1 MSIESVAAS
10 TVTTDA
16 LVEAWNAAY
25 AGYFVDVSRDAT
37 GLRAHVEAGSIDLG
51 RSVVLRDGGRPI
63 ALSLLG
69 ARPVDTSDDAVGERG
84 WIGGFGVAPSHRGHG
99 VAGRLIDEQ
108 LDVARRSGVAFV
120 DLEVL
125 TQNWARRVYERAG
138 FTVRR
143 RLLVLSGPLDPTTTA
158 GDTPDP
164 PGWLLTSR
172 ATEVEASVR
181 GMAAISGCHRA
192 PWGREPTHL
201 GLDADVVVLSTGP
214 GSGTVPQAGDEA
226 DGILLLRPLPERV
239 AVLAAAARDDRAAH
253 RLARGLAR
261 EYAGTTCRVVNEP
274 EGSPLVA
281 ALGAVGMVEE
291 LAQHEM
297 RVELS
302 PANAST

>member
-25 AGYFVDVSRDAT
+25 AGSFVDVSRDVP

-51 RSVVLRDGGRPI
+51 TSVVLRDGGRPI

-69 ARPVDTSDDAVGERG
+69 ARPVDTSDAAAGERG
-84 WIGGFGVAPSHRGHG
+84 WIGGFGVAPSHRGP
-99 VAGRLIDEQ
+99 VLAG
-108 LDVARRSGVAFV
+108 G
-120 DLEVL
+120 
-125 TQNWARRVYERAG
+125 
-138 FTVRR
+138 
-143 RLLVLSGPLDPTTTA
+143 
-158 GDTPDP
+158 
-164 PGWLLTSR
+164 
-172 ATEVEASVR
+172 
-181 GMAAISGCHRA
+181 HRA
-192 PWGREPTHL
+192 QWGREPAHL
-201 GLDADVVVLSTGP
+201 GLDADVVALSTGP

-226 DGILLLRPLPERV
+226 DGILLLHPVPERV
-239 AVLAAAARDDRAAH
+239 AVPAAAARDDRAAH
-253 RLARGLAR
+253 RLARALAR
-261 EYAGTTCRVVNEP
+261 EYAGATCRVVNEP

-281 ALGAVGMVEE
+281 ALGAVGVVEE